1 VESDICFNGLNL
13 ILTNDP
19 LDKMSDYDSDS
30 GSDSD
35 SDYEDPREAWQ
46 RQARASLERPV
57 AEGFTGGLND
67 VNILQPTTLQFTQ
80 YNTPKIVTVESQHR
94 DPQIY
99 PNPLSMRL
107 MLPKVYKNVSRI
119 DIVQVKFLCG
129 LYALTA
135 TKRNTTLALF
145 DSSFN
150 RITVTIPDGTY
161 GPSSLAS
168 TLSTAL
174 SSAGFF
180 KYKVSFNSST
190 GRFNIS
196 SPGNPF
202 RIPFRSLIGS
212 SPYSDWGLGWTL
224 GFGGA
229 PVDLPAS
236 EIHTATMLP
245 RLTTD
250 YIYLRLNETENMNT
264 VDCTGPENFAVS
276 QQSSGLTN
284 AYFGKLLLNDFGSYA
299 QTFLESPKIF
309 QAPLSRLDRITFNWL
324 DKNGTAITGPDSLTC
339 EWHMTLRIFE
349 MADGPAQSST
359 IVTSQ

>member
-1 VESDICFNGLNL
+1 
-13 ILTNDP
+13 
-19 LDKMSDYDSDS
+19 MSDSEYETDSSSDS
-30 GSDSD
+30 G
-35 SDYEDPREAWQ
+35 YKDPREVWQ
-46 RQARASLERPV
+46 RQARASLERPIG
-57 AEGFTGGLND
+57 EGFTGGLND

-94 DPQIY
+94 DQQIY

-107 MLPKVYKNVSRI
+107 MLPKVYKNISRI

-135 TKRNTTLALF
+135 VKRNTTLTLF
-145 DSSFN
+145 DSSYN

-161 GPSSLAS
+161 STSSLGA
-168 TLSTAL
+168 TLTAAL

-180 KYKVSFNSST
+180 KYKVAFNSST
-190 GRFNIS
+190 GRFAIT
-196 SPGNPF
+196 SPGNSFRLPF
-202 RIPFRSLIGS
+202 LSTLSGS
-212 SPYSDWGLGWTL
+212 TAVSDWGLGWTL

-229 PVDLPAS
+229 PVNLPAA
-236 EIHTATMLP
+236 ETQTATMFP

-309 QAPLSRLDRITFNWL
+309 QAPLSRLDRITFNWV
-324 DKNGTAITGPDSLTC
+324 DKNGTAITGPDAMTC